1 MNAKTSVTL
10 ALYVQYFLFAILLN
24 SVGIVILKV
33 QNQYG
38 VAPVDASLLELFKDL
53 PIAIVSFLVASL
65 LPKMGYKNSML
76 LGLGLTI
83 LGAAVMYL
91 GRSFLAAKLLM
102 LCVGAGFAFA
112 KVSVYAS
119 VGLVTDSEKA
129 HNSLMSNVEGVFM
142 LGIASAYFLFPA
154 FQTDAPNSWLNIYL
168 FLGGLSAV
176 AILFIQRTLRFPDG
190 QLASLEDAPDLGGML
205 KMMALPLVLVFVA
218 SAFFFVMVEQGIM
231 TWLPTFNNDVLH
243 LDEAQSIYMAS
254 ILAISLGLGRFG
266 AGWAVRHIRW
276 SNLLLICLT
285 AAMLMVVFVLPFAVV
300 AKLKVEWPLILGM
313 PLAAFL
319 FPLIG
324 LFIAPVYPLL
334 ASTVLSVIPKAQQAA
349 MTGLIIVFSAL
360 GGTLGSRIIAYFFES
375 EGGGAFYFTLVP
387 MFLLMIGI
395 VLLRRMTARA

>member
-1 MNAKTSVTL
+1 MTAKTSVTIG
-10 ALYVQYFLFAILLN
+10 LYLQYFLFAILLN

-83 LGAAVMYL
+83 LGALIMYT
-91 GRSFLAAKLLM
+91 GRSFWAAKLLM

-119 VGLVTDSEKA
+119 VGLVTEGEKE

-154 FQTDAPNSWLNIYL
+154 FQTEAPNSWLNIYL
-168 FLGGLSAV
+168 FLGAVSAV
-176 AILFIQRTLRFPDG
+176 AIVFIQRTLRFPEG
-190 QLASLEDAPDLGGML
+190 QLAELTDAPDLAGML
-205 KMMALPLVLVFVA
+205 KMMALPLVLIFVA
-218 SAFFFVMVEQGIM
+218 SAFLFVMVEQGIM
-231 TWLPTFNNDVLH
+231 TWLPTFNNDVLA
-243 LDEAQSIYMAS
+243 LNESQSIYMAS
-254 ILAISLGLGRFG
+254 ILAISLGLGRFA
-266 AGWAVRHIRW
+266 AGWAVRHVRW
-276 SNLLLICLT
+276 SNLLLICLV
-285 AAMLMVVFVLPFAVV
+285 AAMLMVVLVLPFAMV
-300 AKLKVEWPLILGM
+300 AKLRVEWPLVLGM
-313 PLAAFL
+313 PTAAFL

-334 ASTVLSVIPKAQQAA
+334 TSTVLSVIPKAQQAA

-360 GGTLGSRIIAYFFES
+360 GGTLGSRIIAYFFER
-375 EGGGAFYFTLVP
+375 EGGAAFYFTLVP
-387 MFLLMIGI
+387 MFLLMLSIL
-395 VLLRRMTARA
+395 LLRRMTARP

>member
-1 MNAKTSVTL
+1 
-10 ALYVQYFLFAILLN
+10 
-24 SVGIVILKV
+24 
-33 QNQYG
+33 
-38 VAPVDASLLELFKDL
+38 LELFKDL
-53 PIAIVSFLVASL
+53 PIAMVSFLVASL
-65 LPKMGYKNSML
+65 LPRMGYKNSML
-76 LGLGLTI
+76 LGLALTI
-83 LGAAVMYL
+83 VGAAIMYL

-119 VGLVTDSEKA
+119 VGLVTEGEKA

-154 FQTDAPNSWLNIYL
+154 FQTDAPDSWLNIYL

-176 AILFIQRTLRFPDG
+176 AILFIQRTLRFPEG
-190 QLASLEDAPDLGGML
+190 QLASLQDAPDLGGML

-254 ILAISLGLGRFG
+254 ILAISLGLGRFA
-266 AGWAVRHIRW
+266 AGWAVRYLRW
-276 SNLLLICLT
+276 SSLLLICLT
-285 AAMLMVVFVLPFAVV
+285 LAMLMVVFVLPFAVV
-300 AKLKVEWPLILGM
+300 AKAQAEWPLVLGV

-334 ASTVLSVIPKAQQAA
+334 ASTVLSVIPKAEQAA

-360 GGTLGSRIIAYFFES
+360 GGTLGSRIIAYFFER
-375 EGGGAFYFTLVP
+375 EGGGAFYFTLLP
-387 MFLLMIGI
+387 MVLLMLGI